1 MIRGFDGCAGSES
14 LVWTRAPS
22 GSQSADTVPNLMSA
36 SVLIAGLALAVSLMS
51 FALNLWVGHRAAV
64 RSRKPVLVFVDEPD
78 RGWTLRNIGN
88 GPALNV
94 IVAQRKDGQWF
105 NPVRV
110 RPMAKEQ
117 AETLEWLGRVNDT
130 GLGVVYVDSEGLY
143 YTSTVGAEIL
153 RTYEGARLPGW
164 TEGEIRRYWEVGQA
178 EAIAERWGAMPSDFR
193 A

>member
-1 MIRGFDGCAGSES
+1 M
-14 LVWTRAPS
+14 
-22 GSQSADTVPNLMSA
+22 
-36 SVLIAGLALAVSLMS
+36 
-51 FALNLWVGHRAAV
+51 
-64 RSRKPVLVFVDEPD
+64 
-78 RGWTLRNIGN
+78 RNIGN